1 MHDARML
8 REQVDLLRDG
18 LRRRGALDG
27 LAAVVDRGVQLDR
40 DRRTLIQAVEERK
53 AARNANSQEVA
64 RRKRAKEDADE
75 LIAQGRS
82 LGDEIARLEHDLAA
96 AERELDRT
104 LLEIPNVPLAAVP
117 EGDESRN
124 VIVREWGTPRPREG
138 VKPHW
143 EIGAALGMIDLERA
157 GKVSGSGFVFYRG
170 LGARLIRSLIAFFM
184 DTHRE
189 EHGYEEVWPPLL
201 VNRATMTGTGQLQ
214 IGRASWRE

>member
-40 DRRTLIQAVEERK
+40 DRRTLIPAGEERK
-53 AARNANSQEVA
+53 DARNDNPQEVA

-82 LGDEIARLEHDLAA
+82 LGDEIARLEHELAA

-104 LLEIPNVPLAAVP
+104 LLVLEP
-117 EGDESRN
+117 GDLVDRKS
-124 VIVREWGTPRPREG
+124 PRL
-138 VKPHW
+138 K
-143 EIGAALGMIDLERA
+143 
-157 GKVSGSGFVFYRG
+157 S
-170 LGARLIRSLIAFFM
+170 
-184 DTHRE
+184 
-189 EHGYEEVWPPLL
+189 
-201 VNRATMTGTGQLQ
+201 
-214 IGRASWRE
+214 

>member
-27 LAAVVDRGVQLDR
+27 LAPVIDRGIQLER

-82 LGDEIARLEHDLAA
+82 LGDEITKLEHELAA
-96 AERELDRT
+96 AQRDLDQT
-104 LLEIPNVPLAAVP
+104 LLEIPNVTLPTVP
-117 EGDESRN
+117 EGDETHN
-124 VIVREWGTPRPREG
+124 VIAREWGSPRARDG

-143 EIGAALGMIDLERA
+143 EIGASLGMIDLERGGRSPA
-157 GKVSGSGFVFYRG
+157 RDSFFTVASGRGSSARSSRCSWTRTARSTATRRSGPRYSSI
-170 LGARLIRSLIAFFM
+170 ARR
-184 DTHRE
+184 
-189 EHGYEEVWPPLL
+189 
-201 VNRATMTGTGQLQ
+201 
-214 IGRASWRE
+214 

>member
-117 EGDESRN
+117 EGDESGN

-157 GKVSGSGFVFYRG
+157 GKGSGSGFVFYRG

-184 DTHRE
+184 DTHRSE
-189 EHGYEEVWPPLL
+189 EHTSELQSRLHLVCRLL
-201 VNRATMTGTGQLQ
+201 L
-214 IGRASWRE
+214 EKKKK